1 MASNTDV
8 VKMKENAGQTDG
20 QTDGRTDGHQTDG
33 LRLPLL
39 GYGF

>member
-20 QTDGRTDGHQTDG
+20 RTDTKQMDYVY
-33 LRLPLL
+33 R
-39 GYGF
+39 Y

>member
-8 VKMKENAGQTDG
+8 VKMKKNAG